1 MPTDRGASV
10 FVDADYRRIDAADG
24 PIQIAAYG
32 PRDLSGGELALLRS
46 RFEAN
51 LFEYAARAATAG
63 RAWRRQAALAAIEL
77 SILGL
82 LVAFMIINPSS
93 VHFLIGWAL
102 PFGFFVA
109 GLSALRAFMWR
120 GLVRRGERLL
130 RDGVIL
136 DTSPEGREGES
147 LAYARDIWRT
157 VDRGASARDLGAL
170 EHTADSVVHWRAG
183 RDFYRTLRAA
193 SEPPPL
199 GRRARLLHALVGDA
213 PAGAMTSLPI
223 DVQ

>member
-1 MPTDRGASV
+1 MSV
-10 FVDADYRRIDAADG
+10 FVDADYRQIDAADG

-32 PRDLSGGELALLRS
+32 PRELSGGELALLRA

-51 LFEYAARAATAG
+51 LFEYAARAATVG
-63 RAWRRQAALAAIEL
+63 GAWRRQATLAAMEL

-82 LVAFMIINPSS
+82 LVAFMIINPSGT
-93 VHFLIGWAL
+93 HFLIGWAL

-109 GLSALRAFMWR
+109 GLRALRAFTWR

-136 DTSPEGREGES
+136 DSSPEGREGES
-147 LAYARDIWRT
+147 LAYARDIWRN

-170 EHTADSVVHWRAG
+170 EHTADRVVHWPAG
-183 RDFYRTLRAA
+183 RDFYRSLRAA
-193 SEPPPL
+193 SEAPPL
-199 GRRARLLHALVGDA
+199 GCRARLLRALVGDA
-213 PAGAMTSLPI
+213 PTGALTHLPI
-223 DVQ
+223 EVQ

>member
-1 MPTDRGASV
+1 MRTIDGSTPRMGRFRSPRTVRETSRAASSRCCAR
-10 FVDADYRRIDAADG
+10 DSRRTCSST
-24 PIQIAAYG
+24 
-32 PRDLSGGELALLRS
+32 RR
-46 RFEAN
+46 
-51 LFEYAARAATAG
+51 RAATAG

-170 EHTADSVVHWRAG
+170 EHTADSVVHWAGGPRLLSNLAGGLGAAAVGAPRAPLACAGRRRAG
-183 RDFYRTLRAA
+183 R
-193 SEPPPL
+193 
-199 GRRARLLHALVGDA
+199 A
-213 PAGAMTSLPI
+213 P
-223 DVQ
+223 